1 MVLISLLWA
10 CSISKAPLKSPVPQD
25 LYMISSLDQL
35 DTRSS
40 VPIPETLQKDITNK
54 IAERGL
60 QLKALTINDR
70 YSSQRNSGM
79 RSKLYTE
86 RPLLLIETQAQ
97 FFSQLEG
104 RFRWTVEAQIS
115 LLAPGGEIFQK
126 TLSIP
131 VFHQFHHQRE
141 KESLEAAREQ
151 ILRSLDRILDDY
163 IRGIKP

>member
-10 CSISKAPLKSPVPQD
+10 CSINKAPLKSPVAQD

-35 DTRSS
+35 DTRTS
-40 VPIPETLQKDITNK
+40 VPIPEKLQQDIIKK
-54 IAERGL
+54 IGERGL
-60 QLKALTINDR
+60 NIKTITINDQ
-70 YSSQRNSGM
+70 YASQRNSGL
-79 RSKLYTE
+79 RSKLSTE

-115 LLAPGGEIFQK
+115 LHTAGGEVFQK
-126 TLSIP
+126 AMSIP

-141 KESLEAAREQ
+141 EASLEAAREQ

>member
-10 CSISKAPLKSPVPQD
+10 CSINKAPLKSPVPQD

-35 DTRSS
+35 DTRASI
-40 VPIPETLQKDITNK
+40 PIPAPLQKAITNK
-54 IAERGL
+54 ITERGL
-60 QLKALTINDR
+60 QIKTLTINDR
-70 YSSQRNSGM
+70 YSSQRNSGL
-79 RSKLYTE
+79 RAKLYTK
-86 RPLLLIETQAQ
+86 RPLLVVETQAQ

-115 LLAPGGEIFQK
+115 LHASGGEVFQK

-141 KESLEAAREQ
+141 KESLEAAQEQ